1 MPVYAILILLIFI
14 FLIILFLCALLTYR
28 KFLKEN
34 LLPAPA
40 SSRLENLNQF
50 LLPTGFQYNSAN
62 DYFYAAMDCW
72 QRSCGYC
79 RLYDESAASF
89 SMVIDSEPIYFDYG
103 GRRWLIEFWKG
114 QYGMTA
120 GAEVGIYATDKKDL
134 HIPGVFDGPFFEAVS
149 DEELLPIRLCL
160 YEEDTLLAKRRG
172 VHWWLTVFLL
182 GKYCPP
188 DILSAR
194 ISITFPDSEMCR
206 AFLDGLKNAGYGD
219 TEIQQRHLTVT
230 VLFTTPK
237 TVQPAIRQSIVSD
250 FLLYHNQIYCREY
263 QRITQDYTDTLSKLE
278 YLSEQNPLLYHTAL
292 HFTASG
298 RLRDGYHLLMEA
310 LEN

>member
-14 FLIILFLCALLTYR
+14 FLIILFLCAFLTYR

-114 QYGMTA
+114 Q
-120 GAEVGIYATDKKDL
+120 
-134 HIPGVFDGPFFEAVS
+134 
-149 DEELLPIRLCL
+149 
-160 YEEDTLLAKRRG
+160 
-172 VHWWLTVFLL
+172 
-182 GKYCPP
+182 
-188 DILSAR
+188 
-194 ISITFPDSEMCR
+194 
-206 AFLDGLKNAGYGD
+206 
-219 TEIQQRHLTVT
+219 
-230 VLFTTPK
+230 
-237 TVQPAIRQSIVSD
+237 
-250 FLLYHNQIYCREY
+250 
-263 QRITQDYTDTLSKLE
+263 
-278 YLSEQNPLLYHTAL
+278 
-292 HFTASG
+292 
-298 RLRDGYHLLMEA
+298 
-310 LEN
+310 

>member
-14 FLIILFLCALLTYR
+14 FLIILFLCAFLTYR

-79 RLYDESAASF
+79 RLYDESDASF

-149 DEELLPIRLCL
+149 DEELLPIRRCPYIVRRTFFLQESAL
-160 YEEDTLLAKRRG
+160 PFRTLKCAVLS
-172 VHWWLTVFLL
+172 LTDLRTQVM
-182 GKYCPP
+182 
-188 DILSAR
+188 A
-194 ISITFPDSEMCR
+194 
-206 AFLDGLKNAGYGD
+206 
-219 TEIQQRHLTVT
+219 IQ
-230 VLFTTPK
+230 K
-237 TVQPAIRQSIVSD
+237 SS
-250 FLLYHNQIYCREY
+250 
-263 QRITQDYTDTLSKLE
+263 
-278 YLSEQNPLLYHTAL
+278 
-292 HFTASG
+292 SG
-298 RLRDGYHLLMEA
+298 I
-310 LEN
+310 